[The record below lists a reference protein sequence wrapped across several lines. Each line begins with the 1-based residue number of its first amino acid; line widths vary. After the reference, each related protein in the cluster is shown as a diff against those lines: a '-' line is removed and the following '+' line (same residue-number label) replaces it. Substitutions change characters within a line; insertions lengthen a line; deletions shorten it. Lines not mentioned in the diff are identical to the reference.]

1 MKGAQLVRLS
11 RGLCLPLWIVVGRQ
25 FRDINRK
32 SYNFSLWCTYM
43 ATSEHCNTGV
53 RKLDAKRLSGAP
65 KLSDGNQ
72 AGQDSSNPD
81 YCSSSEN
88 MRRRSSTVE
97 DEQRVKNLLK
107 EILAYRETNV
117 SSWIVEGGFCCFKL
131 IEEP

>member
-11 RGLCLPLWIVVGRQ
+11 RGLCLPLWIVFGRH

-32 SYNFSLWCTYM
+32 SYNFSLWCTHM
-43 ATSEHCNTGV
+43 ATGEHDNTGV
-53 RKLDAKRLSGAP
+53 RKLDLKRLGGAP
-65 KLSDGNQ
+65 SFSNDSQ

-81 YCSSSEN
+81 YYPSSES
-88 MRRRSSTVE
+88 MRRPSTVE

-117 SSWIVEGGFCCFKL
+117 SSWIVEVCFCCFKL
-131 IEEP
+131 IEQ